1 MQELGSFPFL
11 FRPFSRIHL
20 QGESKSLR
28 CQNYI
33 NADVP
38 MNVPAHVVVHR
49 TERLFLEMTII
60 LKPSWSFRGYIE
72 ANLGYIDA
80 MLCYIIEVI

>member
-1 MQELGSFPFL
+1 
-11 FRPFSRIHL
+11 
-20 QGESKSLR
+20 
-28 CQNYI
+28 
-33 NADVP
+33 

-80 MLCYIIEVI
+80 MLCYIIEVIWSHIEVILELTWGLTDFQEAY